1 MGVVVVIVPVPV
13 ALSSSGAI
21 AIYYELPVLRV
32 VSDLHVMSKKQK
44 KASTINSLQWCLTLQ

>member
-21 AIYYELPVLRV
+21 AIYYELPVLRM

-44 KASTINSLQWCLTLQ
+44 RHLLSTVCSGV